1 MLINQELTKHS
12 APFTK
17 EDVASL
23 IEQTTAQETATKIS
37 SDTDYLFLALKKTPK
52 VIKKIKEIQ
61 PNTILVSFKLLVN
74 VTQETLFEVA
84 QESMAKNHGDYVLAN
99 DLTSIHGGSHTGY
112 LIDKEGTL
120 IGGAQTKADI
130 AKLITDTLLDRRAD

>member
-1 MLINQELTKHS
+1 
-12 APFTK
+12 
-17 EDVASL
+17 
-23 IEQTTAQETATKIS
+23 
-37 SDTDYLFLALKKTPK
+37 
-52 VIKKIKEIQ
+52 
-61 PNTILVSFKLLVN
+61 
-74 VTQETLFEVA
+74 
-84 QESMAKNHGDYVLAN
+84 MAKNHGDYVLAN